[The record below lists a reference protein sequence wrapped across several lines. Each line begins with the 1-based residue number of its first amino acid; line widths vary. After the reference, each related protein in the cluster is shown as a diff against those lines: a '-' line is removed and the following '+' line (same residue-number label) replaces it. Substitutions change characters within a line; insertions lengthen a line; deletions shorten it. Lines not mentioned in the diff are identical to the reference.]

1 MVYTRNKLGSI
12 AVLILLVCFSLTALG
27 AIDDTEKYKKSSLN
41 EYVVSEEDWKGVKGK
56 IDYSDEREPPPP
68 KEKPDLDVD
77 LPDPDIDVPNFGI
90 GPAMQ
95 VLMYLLIIGIL
106 AYVIYRVAFSGSF
119 SSSKKIKK
127 TKVIT
132 LENLEE
138 YIHETELER
147 FLREALE
154 DDNLKQ
160 ALRVQYLMILKQ
172 ISENGWIKWKREKT
186 NGEYLQEMFAR
197 PEFDEFRQL
206 TLIFE
211 RVWYGTYDLT
221 NSEYQNLSPRFK
233 SYLQKVT
240 NG

>member
-1 MVYTRNKLGSI
+1 MYTRSKLKH
-12 AVLILLVCFSLTALG
+12 ILLIVSVAATISVSA
-27 AIDDTEKYKKSSLN
+27 AIDDTEKYKNSSLN
-41 EYVVSEEDWKGVKGK
+41 EYVVSDESWSGAKGK

-77 LPDPDIDVPNFGI
+77 LPDPDIDLPNVGI

-95 VLMYLLIIGIL
+95 VLMYLVIIGIL

-119 SSSKKIKK
+119 SSSKKVKK

-138 YIHETELER
+138 HIHETELER

-154 DDNLKQ
+154 QDNMKQ

-172 ISENGWIKWKREKT
+172 ISDNGWINWKREKT

-197 PEFDEFRQL
+197 PEFGEFRQL

-211 RVWYGTYDLT
+211 RVWYGTYDL
-221 NSEYQNLSPRFK
+221 NESEYQSLSPRFK
-233 SYLQKVT
+233 SYLQKIT